1 MKSYSYSVDTDNI
14 KIDLKTLQ
22 KMAFI
27 HSAVEKGWT
36 AKKRGN
42 SYVFQKHHEGK
53 REVFS
58 EDYLE
63 KFLAENL
70 EIDNKG

>member
-1 MKSYSYSVDTDNI
+1 MFKSYSYEVNENNI

-27 HSAVEKGWT
+27 HSAIEKGWT
-36 AKKRGN
+36 AKKKGN
-42 SYVFQKHHEGK
+42 HYVFQKLHEGK

-63 KFLAENL
+63 KFLTENL
-70 EIDNKG
+70 EL

>member
-1 MKSYSYSVDTDNI
+1 MFKSYSYEVDENNI

-27 HSAVEKGWT
+27 HSAIEKGWT
-36 AKKRGN
+36 AKKKGN
-42 SYVFQKHHEGK
+42 HYVFQKLHEGK

-70 EIDNKG
+70 EL

>member
-1 MKSYSYSVDTDNI
+1 MFKSYSYEVDKNNI
-14 KIDLKTLQ
+14 NIDLKTLQ

-27 HSAVEKGWT
+27 HSAIEKGWT
-36 AKKRGN
+36 AKKKGDN
-42 SYVFQKHHEGK
+42 YVFQKPHEGK

-70 EIDNKG
+70 EL

>member
-1 MKSYSYSVDTDNI
+1 MKTYGFSVDVENI
-14 KIDLKTLQ
+14 NIDLKTLQ

-27 HSAVEKGWT
+27 NNAIDNGWT
-36 AKKRGN
+36 AKKKGN
-42 SYVFQKHHEGK
+42 TYVFQKLHEGK

-58 EDYLE
+58 QDYLE

-70 EIDNKG
+70 EM

>member
-1 MKSYSYSVDTDNI
+1 MFKSYSYEVNENNI

-27 HSAVEKGWT
+27 HSAIEKGWT
-36 AKKRGN
+36 AKKKGN
-42 SYVFQKHHEGK
+42 HYVFQKLHEGK

-70 EIDNKG
+70 EL